1 MQTVDVVINRSSEYT
16 LLHQN
21 KHTRRTERNP
31 RLRETSEFA
40 RMCFNLDG
48 QYRAGT
54 LNTGSTT
61 NGTERKINMC

>member
-31 RLRETSEFA
+31 RLRETSELA

-61 NGTERKINMC
+61 NGNEEGFDMW

>member
-16 LLHQN
+16 LLNQN

-31 RLRETSEFA
+31 RLRETSELA

-54 LNTGSTT
+54 LNIGSTT
-61 NGTERKINMC
+61 NGTERKVNMW

>member
-1 MQTVDVVINRSSEYT
+1 MPEDIIELRIKQLKQWLDSGHII
-16 LLHQN
+16 
-21 KHTRRTERNP
+21 TERNP
-31 RLRETSEFA
+31 RLRGTSELA

-61 NGTERKINMC
+61 NGTERRVNMC